1 MFSDCV
7 IVYSF
12 NRRNI
17 HILIITEHYTVQ
29 IYQNKLSSYKE
40 SRFQENTMDK
50 KSRKSLILSLK
61 ASFKKLRK
69 KRVFLNIL
77 NLIIF
82 TQFQDLYCQVGPVLS
97 ISTIYFDRRKN
108 QFEAQIS
115 QTHYL
120 KVNQNLLMTDW
131 TFFQYFLPSNFV
143 EKKKRTC

>member
-1 MFSDCV
+1 M
-7 IVYSF
+7 
-12 NRRNI
+12 
-17 HILIITEHYTVQ
+17 HIFIITEHSTVQ

-82 TQFQDLYCQVGPVLS
+82 TQF
-97 ISTIYFDRRKN
+97 
-108 QFEAQIS
+108 
-115 QTHYL
+115 
-120 KVNQNLLMTDW
+120 
-131 TFFQYFLPSNFV
+131 
-143 EKKKRTC
+143 

>member
-1 MFSDCV
+1 MFSYYV

-12 NRRNI
+12 NRRNM

-69 KRVFLNIL
+69 KRVFLNTL

-82 TQFQDLYCQVGPVLS
+82 TQF
-97 ISTIYFDRRKN
+97 
-108 QFEAQIS
+108 
-115 QTHYL
+115 
-120 KVNQNLLMTDW
+120 
-131 TFFQYFLPSNFV
+131 
-143 EKKKRTC
+143 

>member
-1 MFSDCV
+1 MFSYCV

-12 NRRNI
+12 NRRNM
-17 HILIITEHYTVQ
+17 HIFIITEHSTVQ

-40 SRFQENTMDK
+40 SRFQENKMDK

-82 TQFQDLYCQVGPVLS
+82 TQF
-97 ISTIYFDRRKN
+97 
-108 QFEAQIS
+108 
-115 QTHYL
+115 
-120 KVNQNLLMTDW
+120 
-131 TFFQYFLPSNFV
+131 
-143 EKKKRTC
+143 

>member
-1 MFSDCV
+1 MFSYCV

-12 NRRNI
+12 NRRNM
-17 HILIITEHYTVQ
+17 HVLITTEHYTAQ

-69 KRVFLNIL
+69 KRVFLNTL

-82 TQFQDLYCQVGPVLS
+82 TQF
-97 ISTIYFDRRKN
+97 
-108 QFEAQIS
+108 
-115 QTHYL
+115 
-120 KVNQNLLMTDW
+120 
-131 TFFQYFLPSNFV
+131 
-143 EKKKRTC
+143 